1 MDALMAAFVAA
12 LLAQASDRTPWLTA
26 ILSTRFAKPGTI
38 ILATAIA
45 LAVGNGVAAI
55 GGMLIGP
62 HMPPNARD
70 LFLALALLSAGV
82 SALFPIKP
90 PDRLSGWRI
99 GAFMTSLLG
108 VAILAAGD
116 RTQFIT
122 LAISARSPSPIL
134 AAVGATIGALVIN
147 IPAIMAGEAARKR
160 LPLTAVRLA
169 AGVLFLITGII
180 LGLGAIRL
188 I

>member
-1 MDALMAAFVAA
+1 MAAFVAA

-70 LFLALALLSAGV
+70 LFLALALLSAGG

-147 IPAIMAGEAARKR
+147 IPAIMAGEAARKK

-169 AGVLFLITGII
+169 AGVLFLITGAI